1 MLYMTAIVTRA
12 AGSVDDEAVLLLE
25 TPDPRGPVLMPS
37 LALEL
42 GLDPAPGAVT
52 QEPMGFRVQIGYEEV
67 AVELPDGQTFRRPVD
82 GDWIYT
88 AGTRR
93 RVLVA
98 VGYEAGALGSGQVA
112 YALVPL

>member
-1 MLYMTAIVTRA
+1 MLYVTAIVARA
-12 AGSVDDEAVLLLE
+12 AGSSDEEAVLLLE
-25 TPDPRGPVLMPS
+25 TPDPRGPVMMPS
-37 LALEL
+37 LAMEL

-52 QEPMGFRVQIGYEEV
+52 QEPIGFRVQIGYEEV
-67 AVELPDGQTFRRPVD
+67 AVELPDGRTFHQPV
-82 GDWIYT
+82 GGEWIHT
-88 AGTRR
+88 AGVRR

>member
-1 MLYMTAIVTRA
+1 MTPIVARA
-12 AGSVDDEAVLLLE
+12 AGSSEEEAILLLE
-25 TPDPRGPVLMPS
+25 TPDPRGPVMMPS
-37 LALEL
+37 LAFDL

-52 QEPMGFRVQIGYEEV
+52 QEPLGFRVQIGYEEV
-67 AVELPDGQTFRRPVD
+67 AVELPDGQGFHVPA
-82 GDWIYT
+82 GGHWLFT
-88 AGTRR
+88 AKARQ